1 MDNRKPFKFKK
12 CNLYL
17 TLIIMT
23 EKTEQ
28 ATVLTER
35 ELELQNQLVQVQQ
48 QLNKSNAKGIDVTS
62 KLNMLQSSP
71 EIQTKLA
78 ELEYQVRLAQYMIE
92 SKAFPNMT
100 PAQAIVTM
108 KAGKEMGMDE
118 IESLTDL
125 YIVNGQVKFHSKGL
139 AGRITKYGYKI
150 SFTNESADSVTVTIT
165 KESEGFS
172 QSYIVRASEQILQR
186 SKAMGFA
193 KANKMRFHGIRQIA
207 NFHLAHL
214 FGSAALWDE
223 DDMDAAKERQNDNG
237 GIPNKSEKEK
247 ERIIKLIENAKT
259 IDDVNR
265 IVANIPHEH
274 EELIEMLA
282 DKKNEIEALSKAKA

>member
-1 MDNRKPFKFKK
+1 
-12 CNLYL
+12 
-17 TLIIMT
+17 MT

-35 ELELQNQLVQVQQ
+35 ELELQQQLVQVQQ
-48 QLNKSNAKGIDVTS
+48 QLNKSNAKGIEVSS

-78 ELEYQVRLAQYMIE
+78 ELEYQVKLAQYMIE
-92 SKAFPNMT
+92 SKAFPNVT
-100 PAQAIVTM
+100 PAQAIVLM
-108 KAGKEMGMDE
+108 KAGNEMGMSE

-139 AGRITKYGYKI
+139 AGRLTKYGYKI
-150 SFTNESADSVTVTIT
+150 QFTNETPEGVTVTIS

-172 QSYIVRASEQILQR
+172 ESYNVRANEQILQR

-193 KANKMRFHGIRQIA
+193 KSNKMRFHGIRQIA

-214 FGSAALWDE
+214 FGSAMLWD
-223 DDMDAAKERQNDNG
+223 DDDLDAARERQNDNG
-237 GIPNKSEKEK
+237 GVPNKSEKER
-247 ERIIKLIENAKT
+247 ERIIKLINNAKSLED
-259 IDDVNR
+259 ISR

-274 EELIEMLA
+274 DDLIEMLA
-282 DKKNEIEALSKAKA
+282 EKKQEIEKANKVMA